1 MVQEEYFLSFDVMLD
16 LLLRLHTWSFTYL
29 SNSSSPMSK
38 FLDQSAC
45 PQKPTN
51 RHNHRP
57 SREGSRVPF
66 RKGRQTTF
74 DIGLVAAGT
83 VL

>member
-16 LLLRLHTWSFTYL
+16 LLLRLHTWSFTDL
-29 SNSSSPMSK
+29 SNSSSSMSK

-45 PQKPTN
+45 PRKLTN
-51 RHNHRP
+51 RHKHQP

-66 RKGRQTTF
+66 RKGRQTTY
-74 DIGLVAAGT
+74 IGLIASGT
-83 VL
+83 VP

>member
-1 MVQEEYFLSFDVMLD
+1 MVQEEYFLSFDVILD
-16 LLLRLHTWSFTYL
+16 LLLHIHTWSFTHL
-29 SNSSSPMSK
+29 SNSSSSMSK
-38 FLDQSAC
+38 ILDQSAC
-45 PQKPTN
+45 PQKLTN
-51 RHNHRP
+51 HHNHQP

-74 DIGLVAAGT
+74 DIDLITAGT